1 MLVGLAAVALGI
13 VGAWG
18 SYMKGIGRQTV
29 DVELDEWESL
39 PLVTFK
45 LARGTTALEVNAPP
59 VHYSE
64 LEPFS
69 LLEGIQVPLTFW
81 QSVQWQSADK
91 YSSTITQLAPTISNL
106 GMQ

>member
-1 MLVGLAAVALGI
+1 MLVDLAAVPLDI

-18 SYMKGIGRQTV
+18 SYRKGIGRQTV

-64 LEPFS
+64 LESFDF
-69 LLEGIQVPLTFW
+69 LGETQELLTFW

-106 GMQ
+106 GIQ

>member
-1 MLVGLAAVALGI
+1 MLVGLATVTLGI

-18 SYMKGIGRQTV
+18 SYMKGIERQNM

-64 LEPFS
+64 LESFS
-69 LLEGIQVPLTFW
+69 LLEGVQDLLTFW

-91 YSSTITQLAPTISNL
+91 YSSTITQLAPMISNL
-106 GMQ
+106 SIQ